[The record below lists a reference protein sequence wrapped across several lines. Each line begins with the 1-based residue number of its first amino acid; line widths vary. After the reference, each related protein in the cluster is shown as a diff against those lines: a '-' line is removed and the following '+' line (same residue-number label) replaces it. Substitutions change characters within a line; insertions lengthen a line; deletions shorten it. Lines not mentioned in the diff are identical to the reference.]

1 MAPSLDVVIVGGGAA
16 GATAALYTARV
27 GLRTLVLDKGLNH
40 GALARAHQVLDFPG
54 VGDKITGEALVK
66 RLRWQAREFGAD
78 FRELEVTSTALAA
91 SGRILFGNEGK
102 KFETRCVIL
111 ASGCGAPAHLLPG
124 EAEYFGKGVA
134 YSVPR
139 DGAAARKTGV
149 AVFGKTV
156 EAAQAAL
163 ALAKIAETVAFIIPT
178 NKLDIPEP
186 LQERLKAESHIH
198 CHLSASLKELR
209 GGQGTLTELVFLS
222 AGQEK
227 VLPVR
232 AAYLY
237 HHTPHSETAYLT
249 GTVDV
254 GPHANVLVN
263 ETMETSI
270 PGVFA
275 CGDILCG
282 TPQLPVIAAAQ
293 GTVAAMSAERFIRSA

>member
-1 MAPSLDVVIVGGGAA
+1 MAPSHDVIIVGGGTA
-16 GATAALYTARV
+16 GSTAALYAARA
-27 GLRTLVLDKGLNH
+27 GLRTLVLDKGVGH

-91 SGRILFGNEGK
+91 SGRILFGNDGK
-102 KFETRCVIL
+102 KFEARCVVL

-139 DGAAARKTGV
+139 DGALARKTSV
-149 AVFGKTV
+149 AVFGKTA

-163 ALAKIAETVAFIIPT
+163 TLAKIAETVAFIIPT

-209 GGQGTLTELVFLS
+209 GGQGALTEIVLLS

-232 AAYLY
+232 TVYLY
-237 HHTPHSETAYLT
+237 HHTPHSETTYLT
-249 GTVDV
+249 GTVDL
-254 GPHANVLVN
+254 GAHANVLVN
-263 ETMETSI
+263 DTMETSI

-282 TPQLPVIAAAQ
+282 VPQLPVIAAAQ
-293 GTVAAMSAERFIRSA
+293 GTVAALGAERFLRA